1 MQKRPQILTAG
12 LLAGL
17 LAGLIAACGTGRD
30 WKMPEFPSDMA
41 ELVRF
46 QQAEQAQ
53 LARALPEP
61 ERFVSEERSPSNAA
75 LWAAPDR
82 REIGERLERAEQAQE
97 ELLSGLSGGA
107 ADSSADPRGVGA
119 KIADGLEAQEEEL
132 GVLRQRFEA
141 ALESGGL
148 SGKQNA
154 SPAQAEGLRELE
166 AGIERRLIRL
176 ADADAEQ
183 LTRLAQ
189 VERRS
194 EQLGQALQT
203 PSSRDRR
210 WLFGL
215 AALGLLSLITPWLWL
230 RTRSRSQEQQQE
242 VERLSPNA
250 GRLDE
255 RQSRLDEVRP
265 YELPRPSST
274 SRPEAVSAAG
284 AAALALAE
292 AARNAAQGGGQAPA
306 EEALPNFELPR
317 SAPSFEQRKQ
327 DQDPKHT
334 PARHL
339 APFAGQ
345 TAEAEE
351 QAAGILASPSEAS
364 ASLRRFAAETETA
377 AAALT
382 HAAGAALVGAE
393 TSTAT
398 ELGPEAIGN
407 REDFE
412 LDLVRHLARQR
423 GLREGSSGDR
433 FEEFAARTRPG
444 SLPSAPELPSIE
456 RELAWTRRSEPAA
469 EVAANSERSGAS
481 DQPLGAAG
489 GDAGQALD
497 PMQPT
502 AAEQGLLERLAKLRP
517 QGNSDAASRIDDES
531 APDDLRVRVIDP
543 PWGSLSPLPAAEQ
556 SQARFETEL
565 EKAFRALE
573 QERLVHEAELRQALD
588 ALEHPASS
596 AEFPASEDEEP
607 RR

>member
-1 MQKRPQILTAG
+1 MQKRPQILT
-12 LLAGL
+12 AGL

-61 ERFVSEERSPSNAA
+61 ERFISEERSPSNAA

-107 ADSSADPRGVGA
+107 ADASADPRGVGA
-119 KIADGLEAQEEEL
+119 KIAGGLEEQEEEL
-132 GVLRQRFEA
+132 RVLRQRFEA

-148 SGKQNA
+148 SGNQKA
-154 SPAQAEGLRELE
+154 SPANSEGLRELE

-189 VERRS
+189 VEQRS

-230 RTRSRSQEQQQE
+230 RTKGRAQEQQQE
-242 VERLSPNA
+242 VGLLTQNA
-250 GRLDE
+250 ARLDA
-255 RQSRLDEVRP
+255 RQGHPEDVRP
-265 YELPRPSST
+265 YELPRPSNA

-292 AARNAAQGGGQAPA
+292 AARNAAQGAGQVPA
-306 EEALPNFELPR
+306 EENLPNFELPR
-317 SAPSFEQRKQ
+317 SSPSFEQRKQ

-351 QAAGILASPSEAS
+351 PATGIQPSPSEAS
-364 ASLRRFAAETETA
+364 ASLRRFVAETETA
-377 AAALT
+377 GNTLT
-382 HAAGAALVGAE
+382 NAAGAALVGAE
-393 TSTAT
+393 ASTAT
-398 ELGPEAIGN
+398 ELGTDAPGN

-444 SLPSAPELPSIE
+444 SLPSAPESPSIE
-456 RELAWTRRSEPAA
+456 RELAWTRRSQPAPEIPA
-469 EVAANSERSGAS
+469 DNPRSGAS
-481 DQPLGAAG
+481 DQPQAATS
-489 GDAGQALD
+489 GDAATSLD

-517 QGNSDAASRIDDES
+517 QGSSDTTLKLEDQNAQDN
-531 APDDLRVRVIDP
+531 LRVRVIDP

-573 QERLVHEAELRQALD
+573 QERLAHEAELRQALE